1 MDKQEQVIRY
11 VVTVKAVVERVET
24 AGKTWEKTTAAPDA
38 PYAYT
43 PEIHK
48 AVQREVQVLEQSVES
63 LDMRSLVAVLNNLP
77 VPLSQAVIG
86 A

>member
-24 AGKTWEKTTAAPDA
+24 AGKTWEKTTAEPDA

-43 PEIHK
+43 PEIQK
-48 AVQREVQVLEQSVES
+48 TVQREVQVLEQRVES